1 MRTEASASPIGVCL
15 CVCVYLIL
23 LPVPSGA
30 CVRACPAAAQCEFLP
45 AHPQPPHARTHAHT
59 HIQFSLCSRSR
70 VDCFNILLIGRLSAS
85 ENTKTRGRKRQ
96 RKRHKRALIV
106 ARPLGFLP
114 DSRPLRCEKHNRL
127 SSIIKTA
134 GLHTLSHP
142 YTHTHWGGSC
152 RGFLSL
158 IHSSKKHTQLSFWFF
173 GEIQFSACMVFFF
186 HAVTN
191 AA

>member
-1 MRTEASASPIGVCL
+1 MR
-15 CVCVYLIL
+15 VCVRVQRQRGVNFSPLTL
-23 LPVPSGA
+23 SPHGA
-30 CVRACPAAAQCEFLP
+30 HTL
-45 AHPQPPHARTHAHT
+45 ARTHA
-59 HIQFSLCSRSR
+59 QFSLCSRSR

-152 RGFLSL
+152 RGFLSP
-158 IHSSKKHTQLSFWFF
+158 IHSSTKRTQLSFWFLWRF
-173 GEIQFSACMVFFF
+173 NFQHVWYFFF
-186 HAVTN
+186 
-191 AA
+191 

>member
-1 MRTEASASPIGVCL
+1 MHTEASASPIGVCL

-45 AHPQPPHARTHAHT
+45 AHPQPPHSHAHAHT
-59 HIQFSLCSRSR
+59 QFSLCSQSR

-106 ARPLGFLP
+106 PRPLGFLP

-152 RGFLSL
+152 RGFLSP
-158 IHSSKKHTQLSFWFF
+158 IHSSKNTHSYHFGFWGDSIFNMYGIFF
-173 GEIQFSACMVFFF
+173 PGCNQCCMS
-186 HAVTN
+186 
-191 AA
+191 

>member
-1 MRTEASASPIGVCL
+1 MNFSPL
-15 CVCVYLIL
+15 TLNPL
-23 LPVPSGA
+23 THS
-30 CVRACPAAAQCEFLP
+30 
-45 AHPQPPHARTHAHT
+45 HARTRAHART
-59 HIQFSLCSRSR
+59 QFSLCSQSR

-152 RGFLSL
+152 RGFLSP
-158 IHSSKKHTQLSFWFF
+158 IHSSKKTHTAIILVF
-173 GEIQFSACMVFFF
+173 GEIQFSTCMVFFF
-186 HAVTN
+186 SVL
-191 AA
+191 